1 MRLRLALAVAGL
13 AAAAAGCG
21 GAEPPRAAE
30 EPDEP
35 AFAVVEPGGGA
46 DNVAIA
52 GGSEATGS
60 SGDGGIERGS
70 AAGGPEVRGGATP
83 AAPERRFRTAAVL
96 RRTTLRASPAGEV
109 VARIGQET
117 EFGSRRVLAVTGERD
132 GWLRV
137 IATERSNGEQ
147 AWIRASAARFGATD
161 VWIRVDRS
169 KRELTLRRGREVL
182 RRLPVAVG
190 RPGTE
195 TPLGR
200 FAVTD
205 LLLTRQPDSPYGCCA
220 VALSGHQTKLV
231 PGWPGG
237 DRLAIH
243 ATPNPETIGRPASLG
258 CMRARTRDVRMLMR
272 RVPLG
277 APVVVVA

>member
-1 MRLRLALAVAGL
+1 
-13 AAAAAGCG
+13 
-21 GAEPPRAAE
+21 
-30 EPDEP
+30 
-35 AFAVVEPGGGA
+35 
-46 DNVAIA
+46 
-52 GGSEATGS
+52 
-60 SGDGGIERGS
+60 
-70 AAGGPEVRGGATP
+70 
-83 AAPERRFRTAAVL
+83 
-96 RRTTLRASPAGEV
+96 V
-109 VARIGQET
+109 VAHIGRET
-117 EFGSRRVLAVTGERD
+117 EFGSPRVLAVTARRD

-137 IATERSNGEQ
+137 TASEQQNGEHG
-147 AWIRASAARFGATD
+147 WLRASAARLGSTD

-169 KRELTLRRGREVL
+169 RRELTLRRDKRVL

-205 LLLTRQPDSPYGCCA
+205 RLRTKSPDSPYGCCA
-220 VALSGHQTKLV
+220 VALSGHQTKLL

-243 ATPNPETIGRPASLG
+243 ATPNPETVGAPASLG
-258 CMRARTRDVRMLMR
+258 CMRAHDRDIRVLMR

>member
-1 MRLRLALAVAGL
+1 MRASRPSAALIAAALAV
-13 AAAAAGCG
+13 AAAGCG
-21 GAEPPRAAE
+21 GDEAPRAAE
-30 EPDEP
+30 DP
-35 AFAVVEPGGGA
+35 AFTVVGQADGRGGP
-46 DNVAIA
+46 
-52 GGSEATGS
+52 GSE
-60 SGDGGIERGS
+60 E
-70 AAGGPEVRGGATP
+70 
-83 AAPERRFRTAAVL
+83 AAPKGRYRTASVT
-96 RRTTLRASPAGEV
+96 RRTTLRAAPAGKV
-109 VARIGQET
+109 VARIGRRT
-117 EFGSRRVLAVTGERD
+117 EFGSRRILAVTGERD

-137 IATERSNGEQ
+137 TTSERRNGEHG
-147 AWIRASAARFGATD
+147 WIRASAARLGATD

-169 KRELTLRRGREVL
+169 RRELTLRRGRKVL
-182 RRLPVAVG
+182 RRLLVAVG

-205 LLLTRQPDSPYGCCA
+205 LLLTRRADSPYGCCA
-220 VALSGHQTKLV
+220 VALSGQQTKLL

-243 ATPNPETIGRPASLG
+243 ATPNPETVGQPASLG
-258 CMRARTRDVRMLMR
+258 CMRAHTRDIRVLMR

>member
-1 MRLRLALAVAGL
+1 MRLSRWLAACVATLAVS
-13 AAAAAGCG
+13 GCG
-21 GAEPPRAAE
+21 ADRADPPPAVAPASASSDDGDVREHFAVEEVAAE
-30 EPDEP
+30 KPRRGRFLT
-35 AFAVVEPGGGA
+35 ARVV
-46 DNVAIA
+46 
-52 GGSEATGS
+52 
-60 SGDGGIERGS
+60 
-70 AAGGPEVRGGATP
+70 
-83 AAPERRFRTAAVL
+83 
-96 RRTTLRASPAGEV
+96 RRTTLRSSPGGKAL
-109 VARIGQET
+109 ARMGRRT
-117 EFGSRRVLAVTGERD
+117 EFGSPRVLAVTAQRD

-137 IATERSNGEQ
+137 TVSERRNGEHG
-147 AWIRASAARFGATD
+147 WIRASAARVGSTNI
-161 VWIRVDRS
+161 WIRVDRS
-169 KRELTLRRGREVL
+169 RRELTLRRDRRVL

-205 LLLTRQPDSPYGCCA
+205 LLRTKSLDSPYGCCA
-220 VALSGHQTKLV
+220 LALSGHQTKLL

-243 ATPNPETIGRPASLG
+243 ATPNPETVGTPASLG
-258 CMRARTRDVRMLMR
+258 CMRAHDRDIRVLMR

>member
-1 MRLRLALAVAGL
+1 MRACLAALVVSLAASGCGSERAVAPPP
-13 AAAAAGCG
+13 AAAPDAEAE
-21 GAEPPRAAE
+21 ASEDVKAHFSSEPEAIEPPRGRFTTAR
-30 EPDEP
+30 
-35 AFAVVEPGGGA
+35 VV
-46 DNVAIA
+46 
-52 GGSEATGS
+52 
-60 SGDGGIERGS
+60 
-70 AAGGPEVRGGATP
+70 
-83 AAPERRFRTAAVL
+83 
-96 RRTTLRASPAGEV
+96 RRTTLRTGPGGRV
-109 VARIGQET
+109 VARIGRET
-117 EFGSRRVLAVTGERD
+117 EFGSPRVLAVTDQRA

-137 IATERSNGEQ
+137 TASERKNGEHG
-147 AWIRASAARFGATD
+147 WIRESAARVGSTN

-169 KRELTLRRGREVL
+169 RRELTLRRGSRVL

-205 LLLTRQPDSPYGCCA
+205 LLRTKSLDSPYGCCA
-220 VALSGHQTKLV
+220 LALSGHQTKLL

-243 ATPNPETIGRPASLG
+243 ATPNPETVGRPASLG
-258 CMRARTRDVRMLMR
+258 CMRAHDADIKVLMR

>member
-1 MRLRLALAVAGL
+1 MRFSRSLAACVATLAVAGCGSDRAASPP
-13 AAAAAGCG
+13 AAAPAPVSDDSDVT
-21 GAEPPRAAE
+21 EHFAAE
-30 EPDEP
+30 QVAAEKPRRGRFLT
-35 AFAVVEPGGGA
+35 ARVV
-46 DNVAIA
+46 
-52 GGSEATGS
+52 
-60 SGDGGIERGS
+60 
-70 AAGGPEVRGGATP
+70 
-83 AAPERRFRTAAVL
+83 
-96 RRTTLRASPAGEV
+96 RRTTLRGSPGGRV
-109 VARIGQET
+109 LARMGRQT
-117 EFGSRRVLAVTGERD
+117 EFGSPRVLAVTARRD

-137 IATERSNGEQ
+137 TVSERANGEHG
-147 AWIRASAARFGATD
+147 WIRASAARIGSTNMW
-161 VWIRVDRS
+161 VRVDRS
-169 KRELTLRRGREVL
+169 RRELTLRRDQRVL

-205 LLLTRQPDSPYGCCA
+205 RLWTKSLDSPYGCCA
-220 VALSGHQTKLV
+220 LALSGHQTKLL

-243 ATPNPETIGRPASLG
+243 ATPNPETVGTPASLG
-258 CMRARTRDVRMLMR
+258 CMRAHDRDIRVLMR

>member
-1 MRLRLALAVAGL
+1 MRASRPLAATL
-13 AAAAAGCG
+13 AAALAGCG
-21 GAEPPRAAE
+21 GASETAPPRANGGAEEDVREHFAAAADDREPPRRGRFVTAR
-30 EPDEP
+30 
-35 AFAVVEPGGGA
+35 VV
-46 DNVAIA
+46 
-52 GGSEATGS
+52 
-60 SGDGGIERGS
+60 
-70 AAGGPEVRGGATP
+70 
-83 AAPERRFRTAAVL
+83 
-96 RRTTLRASPAGEV
+96 RRTTLRAAPGGRV
-109 VARIGQET
+109 LARIGRRT
-117 EFGSRRVLAVTGERD
+117 EFGSPRVLAVTGRR
-132 GWLRV
+132 GAWLRV
-137 IATERSNGEQ
+137 TVSELANGRQ
-147 AWIRASAARFGATD
+147 GWIRVATARIDSTD

-169 KRELTLRRGREVL
+169 RRELTLRRGRRVL

-205 LLLTRQPDSPYGCCA
+205 RLRTRNADSPYGCCA
-220 VALSGHQTKLV
+220 VALSGHQTKLL

-243 ATPNPETIGRPASLG
+243 ATPNPETVGRPASVG
-258 CMRARTRDVRMLMR
+258 CMRAYDRDIRVLMR

>member
-1 MRLRLALAVAGL
+1 MR
-13 AAAAAGCG
+13 
-21 GAEPPRAAE
+21 
-30 EPDEP
+30 DS
-35 AFAVVEPGGGA
+35 PGG
-46 DNVAIA
+46 
-52 GGSEATGS
+52 
-60 SGDGGIERGS
+60 R
-70 AAGGPEVRGGATP
+70 
-83 AAPERRFRTAAVL
+83 
-96 RRTTLRASPAGEV
+96 V
-109 VARIGQET
+109 VARVGRRT
-117 EFGSRRVLAVTGERD
+117 EFGTRRVLAVTARRD

-137 IATERSNGEQ
+137 TASERQNGEHG
-147 AWIRASAARFGATD
+147 WIRASAARLGSTD

-169 KRELTLRRGREVL
+169 RRELTLRRDKRVL

-190 RPGTE
+190 RSGTE

-205 LLLTRQPDSPYGCCA
+205 RLRTTSPSSPYGCCA
-220 VALSGHQTKLV
+220 LALSGHQTKLL

-243 ATPNPETIGRPASLG
+243 ATPNPETVGTPASLG
-258 CMRARTRDVRMLMR
+258 CMRAHDEDIRVLMR

>member
-1 MRLRLALAVAGL
+1 MRAGRLLLAAAL

-21 GAEPPRAAE
+21 QDERPPAEVDEDPAFVAV
-30 EPDEP
+30 DEP
-35 AFAVVEPGGGA
+35 ARADEPA
-46 DNVAIA
+46 PA
-52 GGSEATGS
+52 G
-60 SGDGGIERGS
+60 
-70 AAGGPEVRGGATP
+70 
-83 AAPERRFRTAAVL
+83 RFVTAAVM
-96 RRTTLRASPAGEV
+96 RRTTLRASPGGRV
-109 VARIGQET
+109 VARIGKRS
-117 EFGSRRVLAVTGERD
+117 EFGSPRVLAVSGERG

-137 IATERSNGEQ
+137 TASERRNGEH
-147 AWIRASAARFGATD
+147 AWIRAAAARLGATD

-169 KRELTLRRGREVL
+169 RRELTLRRGSRVL

-205 LLLTRQPDSPYGCCA
+205 LLRTQQPDSPYGCCA
-220 VALSGHQTKLV
+220 LALSGHQTKLL

-243 ATPNPETIGRPASLG
+243 ATPNPETVGTPASLG
-258 CMRARTRDVRMLMR
+258 CLRAHTRDVRVLMR